1 MRARPASKCH
11 EPSRSRDGVTLAPV
25 GANQR
30 TSSIGS
36 LLMMWGSLMTLIC
49 ARMAWASI
57 RRPVLL
63 AFPLALILAAC
74 GGRAQMAIA
83 PYATEG
89 YGSSSPP
96 RASSLPSVPNA
107 YAPYERLTNS
117 ARRSN
122 LQ

>member
-1 MRARPASKCH
+1 
-11 EPSRSRDGVTLAPV
+11 
-25 GANQR
+25 
-30 TSSIGS
+30 
-36 LLMMWGSLMTLIC
+36 MTLLS
-49 ARMAWASI
+49 ARTASASI

-74 GGRAQMAIA
+74 GGREQTAVA
-83 PYATEG
+83 PHATEG

-96 RASSLPSVPNA
+96 RASSLQSAPGA
-107 YAPYERLTNS
+107 YGPYEHLTNS